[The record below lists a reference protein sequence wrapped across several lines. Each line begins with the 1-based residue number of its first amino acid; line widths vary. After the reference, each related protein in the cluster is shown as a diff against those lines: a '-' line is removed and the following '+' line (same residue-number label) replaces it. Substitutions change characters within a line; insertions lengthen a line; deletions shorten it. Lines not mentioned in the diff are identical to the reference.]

1 MMYLKY
7 IKYYYILLTAFALI
21 TLVTLGFIDF
31 LPALVLMWI
40 VYFIFS
46 ITVKSNMNKHFLDVK
61 PRILDKHSYSKVSII
76 IMLYAIIFVPLYI
89 RFYTGADLVSSIA
102 SFLSFNALDNEST
115 YGSYQTYFE
124 DANLKVF
131 TFAKLPYIIGSGL
144 LKFLY
149 WALFIRTLAFKRN
162 ATFIEYLSVF
172 VVTILY
178 VFSGMARGTS
188 FENFEIIMLVIY
200 TALAREKLIN
210 HRNWFGSK
218 SQYLITIF
226 LLLAGFYFILS
237 RSLRGT
243 GELLEVS
250 RVTNEMVYDPKAF
263 ISVYD
268 QKLSLV
274 LHSFNGYFLFG
285 IYFSSVTINTIW
297 LSSFKGFLSVL
308 IPKGVYLF
316 GIGESYN
323 DIICTKVID
332 CGAAWSPDITK
343 LFDNLGL
350 ILFVCLIVVVAKLSL
365 RFYVRMLNG
374 SIISTVLLYV
384 IVLFFFS
391 LPVGNFVT
399 ASSSIIIAIVLSI
412 LINNLKALKGVNKY
426 FNS

>member
-46 ITVKSNMNKHFLDVK
+46 ITIKSNMNKHFLDVK

-149 WALFIRTLAFKRN
+149 WALFIRTLAFKRK

-285 IYFSSVTINTIW
+285 IYFKALSWSIAFIFLAKGKSKMFFWNELLTNCYITIFSILGYYFYGLQGLGIAYTI
-297 LSSFKGFLSVL
+297 GFICYFVQD
-308 IPKGVYLF
+308 Y
-316 GIGESYN
+316 
-323 DIICTKVID
+323 IICNKKFDFYFVNETKNVFIFHFLLALI
-332 CGAAWSPDITK
+332 CFFA
-343 LFDNLGL
+343 NL
-350 ILFVCLIVVVAKLSL
+350 
-365 RFYVRMLNG
+365 
-374 SIISTVLLYV
+374 LLD
-384 IVLFFFS
+384 
-391 LPVGNFVT
+391 
-399 ASSSIIIAIVLSI
+399 
-412 LINNLKALKGVNKY
+412 NKY
-426 FNS
+426 FFIEIIILSIAIFYSVKTLDAKLNFTGFVKNPKIFRK